1 MSHFDRRERKKTGD
15 VESTDISKLRAFM
28 KVVVGKL
35 MKAPNSEPFLY
46 PVDSSVFPEYYVAIE
61 HPMDLTTIK
70 DRIPSYCMFE
80 DFLADLS
87 LIWKNCMSFNA
98 PESDIVTWVE
108 EIRKQA
114 QALVAEKFDLHFDS
128 FFLIASDSSVELP
141 DPSGKSFYFSS
152 I

>member
-1 MSHFDRRERKKTGD
+1 MAHFDGRERKKTS
-15 VESTDISKLRAFM
+15 EIEQTDISKSRAFM
-28 KVVVGKL
+28 KIVIGKL

-46 PVDSSVFPEYYVAIE
+46 PVDSSIFPEYYEAIE

-70 DRIPSYCMFE
+70 DHIPSYCKFE

-98 PESDIVTWVE
+98 PESDIVAWVD

-114 QALVAEKFDLHFDS
+114 QALVAEKFDQRFDS
-128 FFLIASDSSVELP
+128 FFLIASDSNIELP
-141 DPSGKSFYFSS
+141 DLSS
-152 I
+152 KIF